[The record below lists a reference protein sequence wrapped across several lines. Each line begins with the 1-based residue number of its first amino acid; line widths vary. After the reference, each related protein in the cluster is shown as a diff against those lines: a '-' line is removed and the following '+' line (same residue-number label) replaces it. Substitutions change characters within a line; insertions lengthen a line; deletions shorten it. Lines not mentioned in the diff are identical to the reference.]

1 MSSLLLCFMLLH
13 GGICIQPDASIGVKP
28 DGTIEHL
35 KQHDVDANNGQ
46 RTVEVGAD
54 GSPHV
59 VEASS
64 EVEVQEHKQALPGAD
79 ATETPSLL
87 VREEAGAASAEHE
100 DAAQH
105 EAVNSSQIPV
115 MPAPTAQVIMGV
127 LIPQV
132 ENALKKYSTLNKGKC
147 PSTLPVVPGFVVDK
161 PYDYGA
167 GCRGGNICKC
177 PGGWQ
182 EECATGARLT
192 GGKLGTGVTAVSVE
206 VLGYCRRSTQVYV
219 AGAGALFGVFLAVG
233 LKTGW
238 VKSPIGLGGPMGQ

>member
-1 MSSLLLCFMLLH
+1 MLLH
-13 GGICIQPDASIGVKP
+13 GGTCIQPDASIGVKP

-35 KQHDVDANNGQ
+35 KQHDADTNNGQ

-64 EVEVQEHKQALPGAD
+64 EVEVQEHKQASGA
-79 ATETPSLL
+79 AVETHEEGQTPSLL
-87 VREEAGAASAEHE
+87 VREEAGAASTE
-100 DAAQH
+100 DVAHHVAD
-105 EAVNSSQIPV
+105 NSSQMPV
-115 MPAPTAQVIMGV
+115 LPAPTAQVIMGV

-132 ENALKKYSTLNKGKC
+132 ETALKKYSTLNKGKC
-147 PSTLPVVPGFVVDK
+147 PSTLPVVPGFVVDS

-167 GCRGGNICKC
+167 GCRGGNICLC

-192 GGKLGTGVTAVSVE
+192 GGKLGSGVTAVSVE
-206 VLGYCRRSTQVYV
+206 VLGYCRRSTKIYV

-238 VKSPIGLGGPMGQ
+238 VKSPLGLGGAMGQ